1 MFRINA
7 LLLYEG
13 DIHKTRNKDAPLR
26 KSGFLYYYVF
36 KDVPVPTFPLFPQER
51 PFIFQLGLSF
61 YCKARIRT
69 SISFSFFNPSFTSL
83 IFVSP

>member
-1 MFRINA
+1 MKETMKA
-7 LLLYEG
+7 YVLEG
-13 DIHKTRNKDAPLR
+13 PGRLC
-26 KSGFLYYYVF
+26 F